1 MGIKH
6 LIQQNPDMG
15 FNLVKLISKLDVS
28 KTKKLTPFLL
38 KIFKKKMESEYK
50 DVDNYYSSRNKT
62 VKNILLNTNIFERQ
76 ILISVIDRLGPDNI
90 EMLTE
95 FINLLD
101 KNLIENKDISTY
113 NSMDNI
119 INQISI
125 AKTKELLKNAR
136 KEILVVYEDDEVM
149 MFKPLTFESS
159 LKYGSGTKWCTAMK
173 SEPEYFYRY
182 SKNGILIYI
191 INKKTGRKFGCYSE
205 KFEYGVSIYN
215 ETDAQ
220 IDSFNMNISHDNLT
234 KLMGFLDKKNSVN
247 KTLFSENELKNCN
260 TFLIEKQIEMEL
272 EIEQTE
278 IPDVLPTDEP
288 ENTYPLVHRDGLFN
302 LHTNEFLNDVDRYTP
317 RLMPR
322 LRRV

>member
-38 KIFKKKMESEYK
+38 KIFKKKMETMHE
-50 DVDNYYSSRNKT
+50 DIDHYYGNRHKT
-62 VKNILLNTNIFERQ
+62 VKNILLDANVFERQ
-76 ILISVIDRLGPDNI
+76 FLIFAIDQLGADNI
-90 EMLTE
+90 EMLPE

-101 KNLIENKDISTY
+101 KKLVENKDISTY
-113 NSMDNI
+113 NSIEDI

-136 KEILVVYEDDEVM
+136 KEILVIYEDDEVM

-182 SKNGILIYI
+182 SRNGILIYI
-191 INKKTGRKFGCYSE
+191 INKKTGRKFGSYSE
-205 KFEYGVSIYN
+205 KFEDRVSIFN
-215 ETDAQ
+215 ETDIQ
-220 IDSFNMNISHDNLT
+220 IDSFNMDISYDNLT
-234 KLMGFLDKKNSVN
+234 KLMGFLDSKNDVN
-247 KTLFSENELKNCN
+247 KTLFSEKELKNH
-260 TFLIEKQIEMEL
+260 TKYFPEFEKLDIDIEDLMGDI
-272 EIEQTE
+272 
-278 IPDVLPTDEP
+278 PTDVMMATEQQ
-288 ENTYPLVHRDGLFN
+288 NTELINNIERIG
-302 LHTNEFLNDVDRYTP
+302 
-317 RLMPR
+317 RLIPMN
-322 LRRV
+322 RRI

>member
-38 KIFKKKMESEYK
+38 KIFKKKMETMHE
-50 DVDNYYSSRNKT
+50 DIDHYYGNRHKT
-62 VKNILLNTNIFERQ
+62 VKNILLDANVFERQ
-76 ILISVIDRLGPDNI
+76 FLIFAIDQLGADNI
-90 EMLTE
+90 EMLPE

-101 KNLIENKDISTY
+101 KKLVENKDISTY
-113 NSMDNI
+113 NSIEDI

-136 KEILVVYEDDEVM
+136 KEILVIYEDDEVM

-182 SKNGILIYI
+182 SRNGILIYI
-191 INKKTGRKFGCYSE
+191 INKKTGRKFGSYSE
-205 KFEYGVSIYN
+205 KFEDRVSIFN
-215 ETDAQ
+215 ETDIQ
-220 IDSFNMNISHDNLT
+220 IDSFNMDISYDNLT
-234 KLMGFLDKKNSVN
+234 KLMGFLDSKNDVN
-247 KTLFSENELKNCN
+247 KTLFSEKELKNH
-260 TFLIEKQIEMEL
+260 TKYFPEFEKLDIDIEDLMGDI
-272 EIEQTE
+272 
-278 IPDVLPTDEP
+278 PTDVMMATEQQ
-288 ENTYPLVHRDGLFN
+288 NTELINNIERI
-302 LHTNEFLNDVDRYTP
+302 DRLIP
-317 RLMPR
+317 MN
-322 LRRV
+322 RRI

>member
-1 MGIKH
+1 
-6 LIQQNPDMG
+6 
-15 FNLVKLISKLDVS
+15 
-28 KTKKLTPFLL
+28 
-38 KIFKKKMESEYK
+38 MESAYK
-50 DVDNYYSSRNKT
+50 DVDNYYGSRKKT

-76 ILISVIDRLGPDNI
+76 FLISVIDQLGSDNI
-90 EMLTE
+90 EMLPE

-113 NSMDNI
+113 NSMDDI

-136 KEILVVYEDDEVM
+136 KEILVIYEDDEVM

-182 SKNGILIYI
+182 SRNGILIYI
-191 INKKTGRKFGCYSE
+191 INKKTGRKFGSYSD
-205 KFEYGVSIYN
+205 KFDDQISIYN
-215 ETDAQ
+215 ETDSQ
-220 IDSFNMNISHDNLT
+220 IDSFNLGISYDHVS

-272 EIEQTE
+272 ETEQTE
-278 IPDVLPTDEP
+278 IPDVLPPDEP
-288 ENTYPLVHRDGLFN
+288 ENTYPLVHME
-302 LHTNEFLNDVDRYTP
+302 NEFLNDVDQYTP

>member
-6 LIQQNPDMG
+6 LIHQNPDMG

-38 KIFKKKMESEYK
+38 KIFKKKMEAMHE
-50 DVDNYYSSRNKT
+50 DIDHYYGNRHET
-62 VKNILLNTNIFERQ
+62 VKNILLEANVFERQ
-76 ILISVIDRLGPDNI
+76 FLIFAIDQLGADNI
-90 EMLTE
+90 EMLPE

-101 KNLIENKDISTY
+101 KKLVENKDISTY
-113 NSMDNI
+113 NSIEDI

-173 SEPEYFYRY
+173 REPEYFYRY
-182 SKNGILIYI
+182 SRNGILIYI

-205 KFEYGVSIYN
+205 KFEDRVSIFN

-220 IDSFNMNISHDNLT
+220 IDSFNMNISYDNLT
-234 KLMGFLDKKNSVN
+234 KLMGFLDTINDVN
-247 KTLFSENELKNCN
+247 KTLFSEEELKNY
-260 TFLIEKQIEMEL
+260 TKYFPEFEKFDIGMEMGDL
-272 EIEQTE
+272 MDDI
-278 IPDVLPTDEP
+278 PTDEISP
-288 ENTYPLVHRDGLFN
+288 TEQQNTELINNIERI
-302 LHTNEFLNDVDRYTP
+302 T
-317 RLMPR
+317 RLIPMN
-322 LRRV
+322 RRI

>member
-38 KIFKKKMESEYK
+38 KIFKKKMETMHE
-50 DVDNYYSSRNKT
+50 DIDHYYGNRHKT
-62 VKNILLNTNIFERQ
+62 VKNILLDANVFERQ
-76 ILISVIDRLGPDNI
+76 FLIFAIDQLGADNI
-90 EMLTE
+90 EMLPE

-101 KNLIENKDISTY
+101 KKLVENKDISTY
-113 NSMDNI
+113 NSIEDI

-136 KEILVVYEDDEVM
+136 KEILVIYEDDEVM

-182 SKNGILIYI
+182 SRNGILIYI
-191 INKKTGRKFGCYSE
+191 INKKTGRKFGSYSE
-205 KFEYGVSIYN
+205 KFEDRVSIFN
-215 ETDAQ
+215 ETDIQ
-220 IDSFNMNISHDNLT
+220 IDSFNMDISYDNLT
-234 KLMGFLDKKNSVN
+234 KLMGFLDSKNDVN
-247 KTLFSENELKNCN
+247 KTLFSEEELKNH
-260 TFLIEKQIEMEL
+260 TKYFPEFEKLDIDIEDLMDDI
-272 EIEQTE
+272 
-278 IPDVLPTDEP
+278 PTDEDLMRP
-288 ENTYPLVHRDGLFN
+288 TEQQNTELINNIERIG
-302 LHTNEFLNDVDRYTP
+302 
-317 RLMPR
+317 RLIPMNGR
-322 LRRV
+322 I

>member
-38 KIFKKKMESEYK
+38 KIFKKKMETMHE
-50 DVDNYYSSRNKT
+50 DIDHYYGNRHKT
-62 VKNILLNTNIFERQ
+62 VKNILLDANVFERQ
-76 ILISVIDRLGPDNI
+76 FLIFAIDQLGADNI
-90 EMLTE
+90 EMLPE

-101 KNLIENKDISTY
+101 KKLVENKDISTY
-113 NSMDNI
+113 NSIEDI

-136 KEILVVYEDDEVM
+136 KEILVIYEDDEVM

-182 SKNGILIYI
+182 SRNGILIYI
-191 INKKTGRKFGCYSE
+191 INKKTGRKFGSYSE
-205 KFEYGVSIYN
+205 KFEDRVSIFN
-215 ETDAQ
+215 ETDIQ
-220 IDSFNMNISHDNLT
+220 IDSFNMDISYDNLT
-234 KLMGFLDKKNSVN
+234 KLMGFLDSKNDVN
-247 KTLFSENELKNCN
+247 KTLFSEEELKNH
-260 TFLIEKQIEMEL
+260 TKYFPEFEKLDIDIEDLMDDI
-272 EIEQTE
+272 
-278 IPDVLPTDEP
+278 PTDEDLMRP
-288 ENTYPLVHRDGLFN
+288 TEQQNTELINNIERIG
-302 LHTNEFLNDVDRYTP
+302 
-317 RLMPR
+317 RLIPMN
-322 LRRV
+322 RRI

>member
-38 KIFKKKMESEYK
+38 KIFKKKMEVMHE
-50 DVDNYYSSRNKT
+50 DIDHYYGNRHET
-62 VKNILLNTNIFERQ
+62 VKNILLDANVFERQ
-76 ILISVIDRLGPDNI
+76 FLIFAIDQLGVDNI
-90 EMLTE
+90 EMLPE

-101 KNLIENKDISTY
+101 KKLVENKDISTY
-113 NSMDNI
+113 NSIEDI

-136 KEILVVYEDDEVM
+136 KEILVIYEDDEVM

-182 SKNGILIYI
+182 SRNGILIYI
-191 INKKTGRKFGCYSE
+191 INKKTGRKFGSYSE
-205 KFEYGVSIYN
+205 KFEDRVSIFN
-215 ETDAQ
+215 ETDIQ
-220 IDSFNMNISHDNLT
+220 IDSFNMDISYDNLT
-234 KLMGFLDKKNSVN
+234 KLMGFLDSKNDVN
-247 KTLFSENELKNCN
+247 KTLFSEEELKNH
-260 TFLIEKQIEMEL
+260 TKYFPEFEKLDIDIEDLMGDI
-272 EIEQTE
+272 
-278 IPDVLPTDEP
+278 PTDVMMATEQQ
-288 ENTYPLVHRDGLFN
+288 NTELINNIERIG
-302 LHTNEFLNDVDRYTP
+302 
-317 RLMPR
+317 RLIPMN
-322 LRRV
+322 RRI

>member
-38 KIFKKKMESEYK
+38 KIFKKKMETMHE
-50 DVDNYYSSRNKT
+50 DIDHYYGNRHKT
-62 VKNILLNTNIFERQ
+62 VKNILLDANVFERQ
-76 ILISVIDRLGPDNI
+76 FLIFAIDQLGADNI
-90 EMLTE
+90 EMLPE

-101 KNLIENKDISTY
+101 KKLVENKDISTY
-113 NSMDNI
+113 NSIEDI

-136 KEILVVYEDDEVM
+136 KEILVIYEDDEVM

-182 SKNGILIYI
+182 SRNGNLIYI
-191 INKKTGRKFGCYSE
+191 INKKTGRKFGSYSE
-205 KFEYGVSIYN
+205 KFEDRVSIFN
-215 ETDAQ
+215 ETDIQ
-220 IDSFNMNISHDNLT
+220 IDSFNMDISYDNLT
-234 KLMGFLDKKNSVN
+234 KLMGFLNSKNDVN
-247 KTLFSENELKNCN
+247 KTLFSEKELKNH
-260 TFLIEKQIEMEL
+260 TKYFPEFEKLDIDIEDLMGDI
-272 EIEQTE
+272 
-278 IPDVLPTDEP
+278 PTDVMMATEQQ
-288 ENTYPLVHRDGLFN
+288 NTELINNIERIGRLIP
-302 LHTNEFLNDVDRYTP
+302 TN
-317 RLMPR
+317 
-322 LRRV
+322 RRI

>member
-38 KIFKKKMESEYK
+38 KIFKKKMETMHE
-50 DVDNYYSSRNKT
+50 DIDHYYGNRHKT
-62 VKNILLNTNIFERQ
+62 VKNILLDANVFERQ
-76 ILISVIDRLGPDNI
+76 FLIFAIDQLGADNI
-90 EMLTE
+90 EMLPE

-101 KNLIENKDISTY
+101 KKLVENKDISTY
-113 NSMDNI
+113 NSIEDI

-182 SKNGILIYI
+182 SRNGILIYI
-191 INKKTGRKFGCYSE
+191 INKKTGRKFGSYSE
-205 KFEYGVSIYN
+205 KFEDRVSIFN
-215 ETDAQ
+215 ETDIQ
-220 IDSFNMNISHDNLT
+220 IDSFNMDISYDNLT
-234 KLMGFLDKKNSVN
+234 KLMGFLDSKNDVN
-247 KTLFSENELKNCN
+247 KTLFSEKELKNQ
-260 TFLIEKQIEMEL
+260 TKYFPEFEKLDIDIEDLMGDI
-272 EIEQTE
+272 
-278 IPDVLPTDEP
+278 PTDVMMATEQQ
-288 ENTYPLVHRDGLFN
+288 NTELINNIERIG
-302 LHTNEFLNDVDRYTP
+302 
-317 RLMPR
+317 RLIPMN
-322 LRRV
+322 RRI

>member
-38 KIFKKKMESEYK
+38 KIFKKKMETMHE
-50 DVDNYYSSRNKT
+50 DIDHYYGNRHKT
-62 VKNILLNTNIFERQ
+62 VKNILLDANVFERQ
-76 ILISVIDRLGPDNI
+76 FLIFAIDQLGADNI
-90 EMLTE
+90 EMLPE

-101 KNLIENKDISTY
+101 KKLVENKDISTY
-113 NSMDNI
+113 NSIEDI

-136 KEILVVYEDDEVM
+136 KEILVIYEDDEVM

-182 SKNGILIYI
+182 SRNGILIYI
-191 INKKTGRKFGCYSE
+191 INKKTGRNFGSYSE
-205 KFEYGVSIYN
+205 KFEDRVSIFN
-215 ETDAQ
+215 ETDIQ
-220 IDSFNMNISHDNLT
+220 IDSFNMDISYDNLT
-234 KLMGFLDKKNSVN
+234 KLMGFLDSKNDVN
-247 KTLFSENELKNCN
+247 KTLFSEKELKNH
-260 TFLIEKQIEMEL
+260 TKYFPEFEKLDIDIEDLMGDI
-272 EIEQTE
+272 
-278 IPDVLPTDEP
+278 PTDVMMATEQQ
-288 ENTYPLVHRDGLFN
+288 NTELINNIERIG
-302 LHTNEFLNDVDRYTP
+302 
-317 RLMPR
+317 RLIPMN
-322 LRRV
+322 RRI

>member
-38 KIFKKKMESEYK
+38 KIFKKKMETMHE
-50 DVDNYYSSRNKT
+50 DIDHYYGNRHQT
-62 VKNILLNTNIFERQ
+62 VKNILLDANVFERHF
-76 ILISVIDRLGPDNI
+76 LIFAIDQLGADNI
-90 EMLTE
+90 EMLPE

-101 KNLIENKDISTY
+101 KKLVENKDISTY
-113 NSMDNI
+113 NSIEDI

-136 KEILVVYEDDEVM
+136 KEILVIYEDDEVM

-182 SKNGILIYI
+182 SRNGILIYI
-191 INKKTGRKFGCYSE
+191 INKKTGRKFGSYSE
-205 KFEYGVSIYN
+205 KFEDRVSIFN
-215 ETDAQ
+215 ETDMQ
-220 IDSFNMNISHDNLT
+220 IDSFNMNISYDNLT
-234 KLMGFLDKKNSVN
+234 KLMGFLDSKNDVN
-247 KTLFSENELKNCN
+247 KTLFSEQELKNH
-260 TFLIEKQIEMEL
+260 TKYFPEFEKLDIDIEDLMGDI
-272 EIEQTE
+272 
-278 IPDVLPTDEP
+278 PTDVMMATEQQ
-288 ENTYPLVHRDGLFN
+288 NTELINNIERIG
-302 LHTNEFLNDVDRYTP
+302 
-317 RLMPR
+317 RLIPMN
-322 LRRV
+322 RRI

>member
-38 KIFKKKMESEYK
+38 KIFKKKMETMHE
-50 DVDNYYSSRNKT
+50 DIDHYYGNRHKT
-62 VKNILLNTNIFERQ
+62 VKNILLDANVFERQ
-76 ILISVIDRLGPDNI
+76 FLIFAIDQLGADNI
-90 EMLTE
+90 EMLPE

-101 KNLIENKDISTY
+101 KKLVENKDISTY
-113 NSMDNI
+113 NSIEDI

-136 KEILVVYEDDEVM
+136 KEILVIYEDDEVM

-182 SKNGILIYI
+182 SRNGILIYI
-191 INKKTGRKFGCYSE
+191 INKKTGRKFGSYSE
-205 KFEYGVSIYN
+205 KFEDRVSIFN
-215 ETDAQ
+215 ETDIQ
-220 IDSFNMNISHDNLT
+220 IDSFNMDISYDNLT
-234 KLMGFLDKKNSVN
+234 KLMGFLNSKNDVN
-247 KTLFSENELKNCN
+247 KTLFSEKELKNH
-260 TFLIEKQIEMEL
+260 TKYFPEFEKLDIDIEDLMGDI
-272 EIEQTE
+272 
-278 IPDVLPTDEP
+278 PTDVMMATEQQ
-288 ENTYPLVHRDGLFN
+288 NTELINNIERIG
-302 LHTNEFLNDVDRYTP
+302 
-317 RLMPR
+317 RLIPMN
-322 LRRV
+322 RRI